1 VLLCSPLV
9 GYKQVQEKE
18 IMDRLV
24 TKIKDQFSREA
35 VIEIYVLDES
45 GSPMELY
52 SGLPHAL
59 TANCLDMV
67 SSSLVSPSSNV

>member
-1 VLLCSPLV
+1 M
-9 GYKQVQEKE
+9 E
-18 IMDRLV
+18 RLV
-24 TKIKDQFSREA
+24 TKIKEQFSREA

-59 TANCLDMV
+59 TTNCLD
-67 SSSLVSPSSNV
+67 LVLHN

>member
-1 VLLCSPLV
+1 VAVQS
-9 GYKQVQEKE
+9 GYASGELQEME
-18 IMDRLV
+18 RLV
-24 TKIKDQFSREA
+24 TKIKEQFSREA

-59 TANCLDMV
+59 TTNCLD
-67 SSSLVSPSSNV
+67 LVLHN